1 MIFEPFDVIIFGFP
15 YVEKARIVKRPAVVL
30 SQYKGFGEASGIAIV
45 AMITSALNSVWPLD
59 IAISDL
65 ADAGLT
71 QPCSVRMKINS
82 ASYELIEKRIGS
94 LSLSDREVVSVNL
107 RQLFPFL

>member
-30 SQYKGFGEASGIAIV
+30 TPHKDFGETSGIAIV
-45 AMITSALNSVWPLD
+45 AMITSARNSAWPFD
-59 IAISDL
+59 IPISDL
-65 ADAGLT
+65 AGAGLM

-94 LSLSDREVVSVNL
+94 LAPSDRKAVSDGL
-107 RQLFPFL
+107 RRLLPLH